1 MLKLNYQVR
10 SILLFFLF
18 FSSNMFF
25 SQTDFSDSCE
35 DLFSYSNVK
44 KIVKADTSIYAL
56 TDNAIFVYDEASKR
70 N

>member
-1 MLKLNYQVR
+1 
-10 SILLFFLF
+10 
-18 FSSNMFF
+18 MFF